1 MDNIVKKLIK
11 KVIITFA
18 VIILIC
24 VALYCFSIIPLWM
37 AILTP
42 ILMIGAMIVHVGAVF
57 SVRAK
62 NPEPPQEKTNPEPE
76 S

>member
-1 MDNIVKKLIK
+1 MDNIVKKMIK
-11 KVIITFA
+11 RIIITFSI
-18 VIILIC
+18 IILMC

-42 ILMIGAMIVHVGAVF
+42 ILMAGAMVVHVGAVF
-57 SVRAK
+57 SVRAN
-62 NPEPPQEKTNPEPE
+62 NPEPAQEKPKANPE

>member
-1 MDNIVKKLIK
+1 MANIVKKMIK
-11 KVIITFA
+11 RIIITFSI
-18 VIILIC
+18 IILMC

-42 ILMIGAMIVHVGAVF
+42 ILMVGAMVVHVGAVF
-57 SVRAK
+57 SVRANSPEPAQEK
-62 NPEPPQEKTNPEPE
+62 PKANPE

>member
-57 SVRAK
+57 SVRVK
-62 NPEPPQEKTNPEPE
+62 NSEPPQEKTNPESE